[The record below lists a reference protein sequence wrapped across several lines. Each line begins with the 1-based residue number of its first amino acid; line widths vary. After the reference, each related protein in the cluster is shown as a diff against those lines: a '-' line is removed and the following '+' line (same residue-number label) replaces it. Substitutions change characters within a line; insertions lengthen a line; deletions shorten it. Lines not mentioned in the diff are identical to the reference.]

1 MSPRP
6 ALQPGEHGAISVREV
21 TGWSVAPPPKPWAA
35 TCRFATADGRVVS
48 LRAFGDSEADALAA
62 LNARIAERRHES
74 APSPFRTLG
83 EAVTVFYAGPG
94 PARWSVATA
103 ATMLKARAHLDEHS
117 SEPWPVSDARARE
130 LWGDG
135 SRMGELTLRLLKAV
149 RRG

>member
-48 LRAFGDSEADALAA
+48 LRAFGDSRADAVTA
-62 LNARIAERRHES
+62 LEARIAERRRES

-83 EAVTVFYAGPG
+83 EAVSAFYAGSG
-94 PARWSVATA
+94 PERWSEATA
-103 ATMLKARAHLDEHS
+103 KTMAKARAHLDAVGDES
-117 SEPWPVSDARARE
+117 WPVSDERATA
-130 LWGDG
+130 LWGNG
-135 SRMGELTLRLLKAV
+135 TRMDELALRLLKAV
-149 RRG
+149 RRN

>member
-35 TCRFATADGRVVS
+35 TCRFASADGRVVS
-48 LRAFGDSEADALAA
+48 LRAFGDSEGDAVAA
-62 LNARIAERRHES
+62 LEARIAERRRES

-83 EAVTVFYAGPG
+83 EAVAAFYAGSG
-94 PARWSVATA
+94 PDRWSEATA
-103 ATMLKARAHLDEHS
+103 ATMRKAHAHLKAAGD
-117 SEPWPVSDARARE
+117 EPWPVTATRAAE
-130 LWGDG
+130 LWGSG
-135 SRMGELTLRLLKAV
+135 SRMDELTLRLLKAV